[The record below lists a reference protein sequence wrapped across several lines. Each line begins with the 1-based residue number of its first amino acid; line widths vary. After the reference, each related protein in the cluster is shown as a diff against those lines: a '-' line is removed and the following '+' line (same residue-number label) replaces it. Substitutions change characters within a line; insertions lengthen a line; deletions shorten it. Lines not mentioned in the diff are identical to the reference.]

1 MDETIK
7 KKSHILL
14 LDDDESLRLSLK
26 MFLLKD
32 GYAKISDVSTYDEA
46 REIIDARDIDLI
58 ISDIILQGASGMDLL
73 RHVKKTG
80 LKCPVIMITGYPSK
94 ETIAE
99 SEQLGAFEYMKK
111 PVKKD
116 DFLRVTLEALQKSR
130 KDLTY

>member
-32 GYAKISDVSTYDEA
+32 GYEEISDVATYDEA
-46 REIIDARDIDLI
+46 LEIIDARDIDLI

-73 RHVKKTG
+73 RHVKKRG
-80 LKCPVIMITGYPSK
+80 LKIPVIMITGYPSN

-116 DFLRVTLEALQKSR
+116 DFLRVTLEALQHYHGT
-130 KDLTY
+130 D